1 MKEQEENSMST
12 REKAM
17 NILSFMTEEQLQG
30 FIMMFSSL
38 VDTPNMET
46 QKVIEDIE
54 NGRNLSKLFNS
65 VEELMEDL
73 NVDD

>member
-54 NGRNLSKLFNS
+54 NGRNLSKSFNS

-73 NVDD
+73 NADD

>member
-1 MKEQEENSMST
+1 MST

-54 NGRNLSKLFNS
+54 NGRNLSKSFNS

-73 NVDD
+73 NADD

>member
-1 MKEQEENSMST
+1 MST